1 MDTVPKWSPLVGA
14 TVSHSMSHAYASC
27 WNMYFRGAQAAH
39 IVPSTPLS
47 HTLCASVRST
57 LQHPH
62 PVPLPRHRHR
72 VFASASPPLLLLC
85 FWLWLCWRRCC
96 LDRYFYVRAQIHA
109 HKLLPWQRQQQQ
121 QQHSTGTN
129 FLFLPHPGWKK
140 KAKQGC
146 MQHGM
151 DMDMDG
157 FSFRLPTLSLLVS
170 LSISLSPSLHAY
182 SSLLWSFYWGKTLF
196 LLASL
201 PLSRFPSPP
210 LLVFLPLS
218 PALPLQRCNAA
229 TLLQLCLLLLLIHTF
244 LIELSRSRWET
255 CTISL

>member
-1 MDTVPKWSPLVGA
+1 
-14 TVSHSMSHAYASC
+14 
-27 WNMYFRGAQAAH
+27 MYFRGAQAAH

-140 KAKQGC
+140 KSKTGLHATWNG
-146 MQHGM
+146 HGH
-151 DMDMDG
+151 G
-157 FSFRLPTLSLLVS
+157 WFFFPPSHSFSPCFSLYLYLTLSS
-170 LSISLSPSLHAY
+170 RI
-182 SSLLWSFYWGKTLF
+182 FLF
-196 LLASL
+196 T
-201 PLSRFPSPP
+201 
-210 LLVFLPLS
+210 LVFLLRKDTFPSCLSSSFPLS
-218 PALPLQRCNAA
+218 VAPFACFPPSFACTSAATLQRCNSASA
-229 TLLQLCLLLLLIHTF
+229 LFVVVADSHIPN
-244 LIELSRSRWET
+244 
-255 CTISL
+255 